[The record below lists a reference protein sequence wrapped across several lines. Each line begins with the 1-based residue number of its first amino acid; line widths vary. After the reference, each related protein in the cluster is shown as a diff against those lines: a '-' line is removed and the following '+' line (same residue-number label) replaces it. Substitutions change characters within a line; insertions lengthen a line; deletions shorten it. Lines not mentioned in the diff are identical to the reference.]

1 MKTKNKI
8 LIIIFTILIVNLAI
22 KNLYAETPRYIL
34 NAIKLTYKDNNKII
48 IAEGEASAKDQ
59 FGKEIY
65 SDFII
70 YDKANNVIKTKKNS
84 KYKDTQGNEIDAD
97 DFFYDINIKKIKA
110 INNVKYKEKSG
121 NVFLF
126 SEFEYFENSSK
137 GFGRNVNGLLVNKSS
152 FESRFAEIDNN
163 FNTVTIKSDT
173 KKLSLIEK
181 LKSLFN
187 YENRYTTCEN
197 FEGKKNIK
205 EQCPD
210 WSLSTYQTTQDSKK
224 KMVYH
229 EHAVLKIRNIPVF
242 YTPYFSHPDPSV
254 SRKSG
259 FLTASTKNFSNLGR
273 TYKTPYFWAIDD
285 NSDLTFSPIFYN
297 KDNNIYLV
305 EYRKQNQNSLFN
317 LDSSYTSGYRDP
329 NKTSNEG
336 QSLNRT
342 GGSRNHFFLNFSGQY
357 NNNILF
363 GNNDLSLQ
371 IQRISQKNYLNVN
384 QINTE
389 LVRQDVSQLINEV
402 TINSYKNN
410 EKLKISTIVY
420 EDLSNDNDNTKYQY
434 KIPSVE
440 YNNFFKKFSQNISL
454 SNLFEANNYYGD
466 TKQIIQ
472 RNVINA
478 DSEQKIIKKIG
489 SANTIKL
496 KVSNLNIYNEE
507 VTGAKSNL
515 NNELY
520 STIGFE
526 TSLPL
531 IRLTKTTEETLSPK
545 IFTKFTTGSMNNA
558 SSTDKILNY
567 ADIYSMDRLNS
578 IDSPETGGSLG
589 YGLDYELNKKN
600 SENLNILKTSFSIGQ
615 VLSDVRNSKM
625 PTKSSLN
632 EKTSNI
638 VGNFNFFL
646 DQSIFEN
653 ESNHDE
659 IMNSSI
665 SNETPPG
672 LNLNYNFNLSN
683 DLDKILKNEAT
694 MSYGDEKHRITTAY
708 YELHDI
714 GNQQYIEANIKKS
727 FKNNLNFLIGVTKNL
742 ELDYTESNYLEA
754 NYESDCFKIG
764 LNLSKK
770 FYETDD
776 LKKSNN
782 LILYFTLKPFGQPI
796 APNLTNIINNK

>member
-1 MKTKNKI
+1 MKIKNII
-8 LIIIFTILIVNLAI
+8 LIFICTILIFNLTI
-22 KNLYAETPRYIL
+22 KNLHAERPLYIL

-48 IAEGEASAKDQ
+48 IAEGQASAKDQ
-59 FGKEIY
+59 FGKQIY

-70 YDKANNVIKTKKNS
+70 YDKANNLIKTKSNS

-97 DFFYDINIKKIKA
+97 DFFYDLNIKKIKA
-110 INNVKYKEKSG
+110 INNVKYKEKKG
-121 NVFLF
+121 NIFLF

-137 GFGRNVNGLLVNKSS
+137 GFGKNAKGLLTDKSS
-152 FESRFAEIDNN
+152 FESKFAEIDNN
-163 FNTVTIKSDT
+163 TNTITIKTDT
-173 KKLSLIEK
+173 KKINLFNK

-187 YENRYTTCEN
+187 NENRYTTCEN
-197 FEGKKNIK
+197 FKGKKNIK

-242 YTPYFSHPDPSV
+242 YTPYFSHPDPTV

-259 FLTASTKNFSNLGR
+259 FLPVSTKNFTNLGR
-273 TYKTPYFWAIDD
+273 TYKVPYFWAIDD

-297 KDNNIYLV
+297 NENDIYLA
-305 EYRKQNQNSLFN
+305 EYRKQNQNSSLYI
-317 LDSSYTSGYRDP
+317 DTSYSSGYRDL
-329 NKTSNEG
+329 NKTTDDG

-342 GGSRNHFFLNFSGQY
+342 SGTRNHFFLNFSGQY

-384 QINTE
+384 EINTE
-389 LVRQDVSQLINEV
+389 LIKQDVNQLTNQV

-410 EKLKISTIVY
+410 EKLKISSAIY
-420 EDLSNDNDNTKYQY
+420 ENLSNDDPNTKYQY
-434 KIPSVE
+434 KIPSLE
-440 YNNFFKKFSQNISL
+440 YNNFFNKFNQNISL
-454 SNLFEANNYYGD
+454 SNLFEANNYNGD

-472 RNVINA
+472 RNIVNA

-489 SANTIKL
+489 ASNTIKF

-507 VTGAKSNL
+507 ITGAKSNL

-520 STIGFE
+520 STIGLE
-526 TSLPL
+526 TSIPL

-545 IFTKFTTGSMNNA
+545 IFTKFTTGSMNDS
-558 SSTDKILNY
+558 SSTNKILNY
-567 ADIYSMDRLNS
+567 ADLYSIDRLNN
-578 IDSPETGGSLG
+578 IDNPETGGSLG
-589 YGLDYELNKKN
+589 YGFDYELNKKN
-600 SENLNILKTSFSIGQ
+600 SENLNILKTNFSIGQ

-625 PTKSSLN
+625 PIQSSLN

-638 VGNFNFFL
+638 VGNFNLFL
-646 DQSIFEN
+646 DQSIFEG
-653 ESNHDE
+653 EARDKE
-659 IMNSSI
+659 IKKNFALSQ
-665 SNETPPG
+665 TTAG
-672 LNLNYNFNLSN
+672 FNLNYNFNVSN

-694 MSYGDEKHRITTAY
+694 MSYGDGRHSITTTY

-714 GNQQYIEANIKKS
+714 GNQQYIETNIQKS
-727 FKNNLNFLIGVTKNL
+727 FKNNLNFLIGARKNL
-742 ELDYTESNYLEA
+742 ELEYTENNYIEA

-770 FYETDD
+770 FYESDD
-776 LKKSNN
+776 VKKSNN
-782 LILYFTLKPFGQPI
+782 LTLFFTLKPFGQPI
-796 APNLTNIINNK
+796 APNLSGLIKD

>member
-1 MKTKNKI
+1 MKIKNII
-8 LIIIFTILIVNLAI
+8 LIFICTILIFNLTI
-22 KNLYAETPRYIL
+22 KNLHAERPLYIL

-48 IAEGEASAKDQ
+48 IAEGQASAKDQ
-59 FGKEIY
+59 FGKQIY

-70 YDKANNVIKTKKNS
+70 YDKANNLIKTKSNS

-97 DFFYDINIKKIKA
+97 DFFYDLNIKKIKA
-110 INNVKYKEKSG
+110 INNVKYREKSG
-121 NVFLF
+121 NIFLF

-137 GFGRNVNGLLVNKSS
+137 GFGKNVKGLLNDKSS

-163 FNTVTIKSDT
+163 GQTITIKTDT
-173 KKLSLIEK
+173 KKVNLFNK
-181 LKSLFN
+181 LKSLLN
-187 YENRYTTCEN
+187 NENRYTTCEN
-197 FEGKKNIK
+197 FKGKKNIK

-242 YTPYFSHPDPSV
+242 YTPYFSHPDPTV

-259 FLTASTKNFSNLGR
+259 FLPVSTKNFSNLGR
-273 TYKTPYFWAIDD
+273 TYRTPYFWAIDD

-297 KDNNIYLV
+297 NENDIYLA
-305 EYRKQNQNSLFN
+305 EYRKQNQNSSLYI
-317 LDSSYTSGYRDP
+317 DTSYSSGYRDL
-329 NKTSNEG
+329 NKTTSDG

-342 GGSRNHFFLNFSGQY
+342 SGTRNHFFLNFSGQY

-384 QINTE
+384 EINTE
-389 LVRQDVSQLINEV
+389 LIKQDVNQLTNQV

-410 EKLKISTIVY
+410 EKLKISSAIY
-420 EDLSNDNDNTKYQY
+420 ENLSNDDPNTKYQY
-434 KIPSVE
+434 KIPSLE
-440 YNNFFKKFSQNISL
+440 YNNFFNKFNQNISL
-454 SNLFEANNYYGD
+454 SNLFEANNYNGD

-472 RNVINA
+472 RNVVNA

-489 SANTIKL
+489 ASNTIKF

-507 VTGAKSNL
+507 ITGAKSNL

-520 STIGFE
+520 STIGLE
-526 TSLPL
+526 TSIPL
-531 IRLTKTTEETLSPK
+531 IRLTKSTEETLSPK
-545 IFTKFTTGSMNNA
+545 IFTKFTTGSMNDS
-558 SSTDKILNY
+558 SSTNKILNY
-567 ADIYSMDRLNS
+567 ADLYSMDRLNN
-578 IDSPETGGSLG
+578 IDNPETGGSLG
-589 YGLDYELNKKN
+589 YGFDYELNKKN
-600 SENLNILKTSFSIGQ
+600 SENLNILKTNFSIGQ

-625 PTKSSLN
+625 PIQSSLN
-632 EKTSNI
+632 EKNSNI

-653 ESNHDE
+653 EDNNKK
-659 IMNSSI
+659 MKNNSVLRQM
-665 SNETPPG
+665 PPSF
-672 LNLNYNFNLSN
+672 NLNYNFNVSN

-694 MSYGDEKHRITTAY
+694 MSYGDEKNKINATY
-708 YELHDI
+708 YEIHDI
-714 GNQQYIEANIKKS
+714 GNQKYIEANIQKS
-727 FKNNLNFLIGVTKNL
+727 FKNNLNLLIGARKNL
-742 ELDYTESNYLEA
+742 ELEYTESNFIEA

-764 LNLSKK
+764 FNLSKK
-770 FYETDD
+770 FYESDD
-776 LKKSNN
+776 IKKSNN
-782 LILYFTLKPFGQPI
+782 LIFYFTLKPFGQPI
-796 APNLTNIINNK
+796 APDLSNLIKN